1 MSTAGADTVRLRVG
15 APAEKDRHKSLW
27 LWIPLPALSAVL
39 LWVLV
44 ASALEDPAREQ
55 ASEPFS
61 KIKVDLIEG
70 EGLGSGTADVPPW
83 PADFAAAPAGEA
95 GASAPRLAPA
105 AQADRRVRSADPTP
119 PVPARAGDLTPNS
132 FRALDR
138 NSDGRM
144 SPAEFAI
151 YRLDGVRP
159 NHKGNKADDMAPYV
173 STQALNQTIVEFRRL
188 DRNNDWFVS
197 PVEFGSTG

>member
-1 MSTAGADTVRLRVG
+1 MSTAGADRVRLRVG
-15 APAEKDRHKSLW
+15 GPAGNDRHRSLW
-27 LWIPLPALSAVL
+27 LWIPLAALAAVL

-44 ASALEDPAREQ
+44 ARAVEEPAPEQ
-55 ASEPFS
+55 ASEPFA
-61 KIKVDLIEG
+61 KIEVDLIEG
-70 EGLGSGTADVPPW
+70 EGLGPGTADVPPW

-95 GASAPRLAPA
+95 GALTPSSAPDARAG
-105 AQADRRVRSADPTP
+105 RGVRSADAAPR
-119 PVPARAGDLTPNS
+119 VPARANDLAPNS

-151 YRLDGVRP
+151 SRVEGVRP

-173 STQALNQTIVEFRRL
+173 PTQALNQTIGEFRRL

-197 PVEFGSTG
+197 PSEFGSSG